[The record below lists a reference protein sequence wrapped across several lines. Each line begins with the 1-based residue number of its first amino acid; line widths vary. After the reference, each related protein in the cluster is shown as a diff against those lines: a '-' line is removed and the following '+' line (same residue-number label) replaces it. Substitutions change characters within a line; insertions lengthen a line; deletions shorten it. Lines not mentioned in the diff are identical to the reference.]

1 VRALLFTLLV
11 LFFLFFVPFLYFQ
24 QKEFPARPRE
34 FSRDAFLSQEKAY
47 REERVEAVLKA
58 IPDSLRPQF
67 ENDLKELRSILP
79 KERNNELVARISQQ
93 LKDASLT
100 EASSHLTA
108 LYITWEPDPEVVEKG
123 RVLYQNRCMTCHGR
137 NGDGIPVTPEGLK
150 KDSGDPIY
158 PRDFTGKY
166 HKDGKVVFKYSH
178 RGFGHDLAYLEDLR
192 ETIRRGLPG
201 TPMPGF
207 PELTEEEV
215 SALLE
220 YIRSL
225 AYVSWKYFP
234 ADTTFPAPV
243 PPPDLRSSDRVAR
256 GRALFAVCSACHGN
270 QEQGGEP
277 IKGYVLE
284 WYAYNEKGEVL
295 KNEEGKPIMQGI
307 IPRHFRR
314 EPLSRPTPEGIYTT
328 IRYGLGGTPMTGFS
342 FPDEQIWDLVSY
354 ILWLRESQHASP

>member
-1 VRALLFTLLV
+1 MRAFLFTLLV
-11 LFFLFFVPFLYFQ
+11 LLFLFFVPFLYFQ
-24 QKEFPARPRE
+24 QKEFPARPMG
-34 FSRDAFLSQEKAY
+34 FSREGFYSQEKAY
-47 REERVEAVLKA
+47 REAKIQAVFQQ
-58 IPDSLRPQF
+58 IPDALRAELVQEF
-67 ENDLKELRSILP
+67 AELRSTLP
-79 KERNNELVARISQQ
+79 ADKNNELVQRISRR
-93 LKDASLT
+93 LKEADQT
-100 EASSHLTA
+100 EAESLVSA
-108 LYITWEPDPEVVEKG
+108 LYIYWEPDPEKVEKG

-150 KDSGDPIY
+150 KDSGASIY

-178 RGFGHDLAYLEDLR
+178 RGFGHDLAYLQDLR

-207 PELTEEEV
+207 PELTEDEV

-225 AYVSWKYFP
+225 SYVSWKYFP
-234 ADTTFPAPV
+234 ADTTFPTPV
-243 PPPDLRSSDRVAR
+243 PPPDLRSSDRVSR

-270 QEQGGEP
+270 PEQGGEP
-277 IKGYVLE
+277 IKGLVLE

-295 KNEEGKPIMQGI
+295 KNEEGKPMMQGI
-307 IPRHFRR
+307 TPRHFRR

-328 IRYGLGGTPMTGFS
+328 IRYGIGGTPMTGFS